1 MSAQFESTPWI
12 WNDGEFIRWEDATL
26 HVMAHVVHYGS
37 SVFEGVRCYSTPEGP
52 AIFRLDDHISRF
64 FDSCRIYR
72 MELACTKDELAAACH
87 ELVRRNEL
95 EECYIRPV
103 SIRGYGAAGLNPE
116 ASPVETYVVCWPWG
130 AYLGAAALEEGVDAC
145 VSTWNRPA
153 PNTYPALAKAGGHYL
168 NGQLMKMEAAA
179 NGYAEA
185 IALSPSGLVSEGSGQ
200 NLFLVKNGILTTPE
214 PDGTL
219 LMGITRDSIMA
230 LARDEGIEVREEAIP
245 RERLYTA
252 DELFFT
258 GTASEVTPIRSVDR
272 IQVGGGGG
280 GAGPVTRTV
289 QERFLRIARG
299 IDPDPR
305 RWRSYSAD
313 APSADAPALAAVEV
327 A

>member
-12 WNDGEFIRWEDATL
+12 WKDGEFIRWEEATL

-37 SVFEGVRCYSTPEGP
+37 SVFEGLRCYSTPDGP

-72 MELACTKDELAAACH
+72 MEPSCTQEGLEAACRQ
-87 ELVRRNEL
+87 LVDRNQL
-95 EECYIRPV
+95 KECYLRPI
-103 SIRGYGAAGLNPE
+103 SFRGYGAAGLDPF
-116 ASPVETYVVCWPWG
+116 ASPVGTYVICWPWG
-130 AYLGAAALEEGVDAC
+130 AYLGSEALEQGVDAC

-168 NGQLMKMEAAA
+168 NSQLMKMEAAA

-185 IALSPSGLVSEGSGQ
+185 IALGPDGLVSEGSGQ
-200 NLFLVKNGILTTPE
+200 NLFVVKNGILSTP
-214 PDGTL
+214 PADGTIL
-219 LMGITRDSIMA
+219 LGITRDSIIT
-230 LARDEGIEVREEAIP
+230 LAQDEGMEVREELIP

-258 GTASEVTPIRSVDR
+258 GTAAEVTPIRSVDR
-272 IQVGGGGG
+272 ISVGGG
-280 GAGPVTRTV
+280 GAGPVTRTL
-289 QERFLRIARG
+289 QRRFLDVARG
-299 IDPDPR
+299 TEADPYG
-305 RWRSYSAD
+305 WRSYCSG
-313 APSADAPALAAVEV
+313 APAFAAVEV